1 MEEWRPVVGY
11 EGAYEVSSR
20 GRVRSL
26 DKTLRHPNGATWTRP
41 GRLLNPCPGPQGYLQ
56 VTLSRGGHC
65 KTFHVHRLV
74 AAAFI
79 GPRPPGQVVRH
90 RDGVK
95 ANCAV
100 DNIAYGTSLQNSDD
114 ARQHGTLCQGSSH
127 GSAKLTD
134 DQVRA
139 IRAQRYVK
147 KEREL
152 AAEYGVSHQ
161 LIHKIHTRFL
171 WKHLDR

>member
-11 EGAYEVSSR
+11 EGQYEISSL

-26 DKTLRHPNGATWTRP
+26 DKEIPHWTGSTWVRP
-41 GRLLNPCPGPQGYLQ
+41 GRVLKPHIGPKGYPQ

-65 KTFHVHRLV
+65 KTHFVHRMV
-74 AAAFI
+74 AASFI

-90 RDGVK
+90 LDGQHG
-95 ANCAV
+95 NCAAG
-100 DNIAYGTSLQNSDD
+100 NIAYGTMLENMDD

-171 WKHLDR
+171 WRHLS